1 MSTLSGLHE
10 SKGYEVCDDESQE
23 PTWIERQ
30 DTKAKFKERRDKRW
44 N

>member
-1 MSTLSGLHE
+1 MSALSGLHE

-23 PTWIERQ
+23 LTWVERQ
-30 DTKAKFKERRDKRW
+30 DTKAKFKERRDNRW